1 MKFFAIFQSF
11 REGGFIRSFFLAA
24 RRTNPEGLPFFINPS
39 VTSCH
44 LPYIFLRHT
53 PQCFGARQGRRVRV
67 TLRLLQCD
75 TPHMGYGKGRSGIIL
90 NFRPALFP
98 I

>member
-1 MKFFAIFQSF
+1 MGHG
-11 REGGFIRSFFLAA
+11 RGGVKYLSSSLFYCCF
-24 RRTNPEGLPFFINPS
+24 NPS

-44 LPYIFLRHT
+44 LPYILRCIT
-53 PQCFGARQGRRVRV
+53 QGRRVRV

-75 TPHMGYGKGRSGIIL
+75 TPHMGYGKGRIRIML
-90 NFRPALFP
+90 DFRLALFL